1 MKKLFAWLG
10 AILLT
15 ATFSQAATNTTPGPT
30 DFGFAG
36 KEVFPV
42 DTFIALLQAADINGD
57 GKKDLVLVNNSRAK
71 ITLLIN
77 QTGETNPVVKPK
89 QGLRTEINELPP
101 DARFRIDSIASE
113 KRIAG
118 LVVTDL
124 NSDGRPDLAYYGE
137 PKELIVQYNDGTNG
151 WRAPKRWPIDDGQLT
166 ANALSEGDLNG
177 DGRADLLLLSEKYVY
192 VLSQKADG
200 TFAEPEKIPLAASA
214 RAAQAVDVNGDGRKD
229 LLIIN
234 WESTTPFR
242 FRLQNAAGQLGP
254 EYFFSFPAIRSFA
267 ADNLT
272 TNAGT
277 QIMTIA
283 LNSGRSQISRFVQK
297 PAPALAD
304 DFREGQFQVLPLA
317 STDKSRRGIA
327 WGDVDGDALADLL
340 VAEPESGQLS
350 LYLQQTNGSLAPP
363 HSFPTLAGVSAIDV
377 ADWDGDGRAEVFL
390 LSPDEKQLG
399 VTRLDEKGR
408 LPFPTLVQLDGKPLA
423 MAVGSV
429 KTGVKPALAA
439 IVDND
444 GKRSLNLISAAGRT
458 RTQKL
463 SDGFKSNPASLTW
476 HDVNQDGLTDLVV
489 LIPYEKIKVLLQVE
503 NKDFS
508 EVDVAPPGG
517 TVEQPWFATAD
528 VDADGKAELLLPQK
542 NFLRAV
548 VLKREATRDDSTN
561 QPGWVFNVRDQINGA
576 ASNSRII
583 GAALVPGTN
592 GPGLFLLDAERK
604 ALTLAKRDSSG
615 VWQAVKN
622 VALPVSAFNSL
633 QAVALGGKQAN
644 AVSFIGMNSV
654 AWLPLTG
661 DIWELAELD
670 GYETPIKDGYLHDV
684 VPGDLNGDGRKDL
697 VFLETARHYLDLVVF
712 DAENHLIPA
721 NRWQVFEERTFRGSR
736 ADQAEPREAVVAD
749 VTGDGKND
757 LIILVHDRVLVY
769 PQE

>member
-1 MKKLFAWLG
+1 MHKLFACLSV
-10 AILLT
+10 ILLMVMV
-15 ATFSQAATNTTPGPT
+15 SPAATNAPAGPT

-36 KEVFPV
+36 KEVFPI
-42 DTFIALLQAADINGD
+42 DNFIALLQADDINGD
-57 GKKDLVLVNNSRAK
+57 GKTDLVFVNNSRAK
-71 ITLLIN
+71 ITLLLN
-77 QTGETNPVVKPK
+77 QTGETNRAVKPK
-89 QGLRTEINELPP
+89 QGLKTEINELPP

-113 KRIAG
+113 KRIAA
-118 LVVTDL
+118 LVVADL

-137 PKELIVQYNDGTNG
+137 PKELIVQYNEGTNG
-151 WRAPKRWPIDDGQLT
+151 WSAPKRWPIDDGVLSP
-166 ANALSEGDLNG
+166 NALSEGDLNG
-177 DGRADLLLLSEKYVY
+177 DGRTDLLLLSEKYVY
-192 VLSQKADG
+192 FLAQKADG
-200 TFAEPEKIPLAASA
+200 TFAEPEKIPLASSA
-214 RAAQAVDVNGDGRKD
+214 RAAQPVDVNGDGRKD
-229 LLIIN
+229 LLIVN

-254 EYFFSFPAIRSFA
+254 EYYFNFPAIRSFA

-277 QIMTIA
+277 QITTIA
-283 LNSGRSQISRFVQK
+283 LNSGRAQISRFVQK
-297 PAPALAD
+297 PALALAD
-304 DFREGQFQVLPLA
+304 DFREGQFQVLPLT

-327 WGDVDGDALADLL
+327 WGDVDGNGLADLL

-363 HSFPTLAGVSAIDV
+363 RSFPTLAGVSDIAV
-377 ADWDGDGRAEVFL
+377 SDWDGDGHAEVFL

-423 MAVGSV
+423 MTVGSV
-429 KTGVKPALAA
+429 KPGAKPTLAI
-439 IVDND
+439 IVDQD
-444 GKRSLNLISAAGRT
+444 GKRALVT
-458 RTQKL
+458 RNADGATRAQKL
-463 SDGFKSNPASLTW
+463 AASFTSNPASLTW
-476 HDVNQDGLTDLVV
+476 HDVDQDGLADLVV
-489 LIPYEKIKVLLQVE
+489 LIPYEKIKALLQVPG
-503 NKDFS
+503 KDFT

-517 TVEQPWFATAD
+517 SVEQPWFATAD
-528 VDADGKAELLLPQK
+528 VDGDGKAELLLPQK

-548 VLKREATRDDSTN
+548 VLKREAKRDDSTN
-561 QPGWVFNVRDQINGA
+561 QPGWVFSVRDQINGA
-576 ASNSRII
+576 ASNSRIT

-633 QAVALGGKQAN
+633 QAVALGGKSAN

-654 AWLPLTG
+654 AWLPLAGNT
-661 DIWELAELD
+661 WELAELD
-670 GYETPIKDGYLHDV
+670 GYETPIKDGFLHDV
-684 VPGDLNGDGRKDL
+684 VAGDLNGDGRKDL
-697 VFLETARHYLDLVVF
+697 VFLETAKHYVDLVIF
-712 DAENHLIPA
+712 DAMNHLIPA
-721 NRWQVFEERTFRGSR
+721 NRWPVFEERSFRGSR
-736 ADQAEPREAVVAD
+736 ADTAEPREAVVAD